1 MADAFRFPNL
11 PPPTGRRLP
20 QCVVRADAFSLPQK
34 IDNSRLVKVADPRE
48 RRAQHRLVLV
58 SLLLSAAILASA
70 YQRFAIIRSGY
81 RLEELKGQREQ
92 LLEANRQLH
101 LEEASLRNPER
112 VDAIARAQLGF
123 ATPTPSQMRPLE
135 PLPDGSDGA
144 VFAAVHP
151 PPLSRSFGARSFGA
165 QSVGA
170 QSVGAALPTVVP

>member
-70 YQRFAIIRSGY
+70 CQRFAIIRSGY

-135 PLPDGSDGA
+135 PLPDGPDGA

-151 PPLSRSFGARSFGA
+151 PPLS